1 MRRDC
6 RPGLAKLVLL
16 FVVIGMA
23 AGVALGF
30 WVTKRTLSAAGSTGT
45 AGQAD
50 KEQLYT
56 CGMHPQVIQKGPGN
70 CPICGM
76 QLTPLK
82 TGDDSGGG
90 SAGSTE
96 RKILYWRSSM
106 NPNEVSDKPG
116 KDSMGMDLVP
126 VYGKEGE
133 PPGGHSVRIDAATVQ
148 NMGIR
153 TATLKRAPLA
163 RNIRTVGR
171 VAYNEEL
178 VTFVNTKFEGWIEKL
193 YVNQTGQY
201 VKKGDPLFDVYS
213 PQLYLAQGEYLSA
226 MRGAK
231 VMAGLTPT
239 SPDSGQNMGVG
250 LSLDASKTKLQYL
263 DISDDQIE
271 AIARSGQISKT
282 LTIHSPASGIV
293 TQKEAL
299 AGKYTGM
306 GMQLYTIADLSKV
319 WVYVSIYEYQ
329 LPWVRIGQAATMNL
343 PYVPGKA
350 FIGKVVYIYPYL
362 EEQTRVVKVRIE
374 FDNPTLELKPDM
386 YATVT
391 LRSELDR
398 DAVLIPREAYIDSG
412 LRKVAFIDAGGGKF
426 QPREI
431 QVGVEAEEGMV
442 EVLYGLDEGETVVT
456 SGQFLLDSESK
467 LQEAVAKMRDLPQSL
482 AAAPPAPPAAPS
494 GEVGAHA
501 GHGSPAAGNAPSSPS
516 VKPGDTS
523 IPLESPAPHQH

>member
-1 MRRDC
+1 
-6 RPGLAKLVLL
+6 
-16 FVVIGMA
+16 
-23 AGVALGF
+23 
-30 WVTKRTLSAAGSTGT
+30 
-45 AGQAD
+45 
-50 KEQLYT
+50 
-56 CGMHPQVIQKGPGN
+56 
-70 CPICGM
+70 
-76 QLTPLK
+76 
-82 TGDDSGGG
+82 
-90 SAGSTE
+90 
-96 RKILYWRSSM
+96 
-106 NPNEVSDKPG
+106 
-116 KDSMGMDLVP
+116 
-126 VYGKEGE
+126 
-133 PPGGHSVRIDAATVQ
+133 
-148 NMGIR
+148 MGIR

-226 MRGAK
+226 MRGAT

-239 SPDSGQNMGVG
+239 SPDSGQNTGIG
-250 LSLDASKTKLQYL
+250 LSLDASRTKLQYL

-271 AIARSGQISKT
+271 AISRSGQIRKT

-293 TQKEAL
+293 TQKEVI

-329 LPWVRIGQAATMNL
+329 LPWVRIGQTATMNL
-343 PYVPGKA
+343 PYIPGKA

-362 EEQTRVVKVRIE
+362 EEQTRVIKVRIE

-412 LRKVAFIDAGGGKF
+412 LRKVAFVEAGGGKF

-482 AAAPPAPPAAPS
+482 AAAPPAAPS
-494 GEVGAHA
+494 GEAGAHA
-501 GHGSPAAGNAPSSPS
+501 GHESPAVGNAPSSPS
-516 VKPGDTS
+516 VKPENTR
-523 IPLESPAPHQH
+523 IPIESSAPHHH